1 MEFSMRNHISLTA
14 LGVALL
20 AGASVADAQTVI
32 APPAETVIAP
42 QPGATVIAQQP
53 APAETVETVRTVQST
68 TTPRRTVASRTFTN
82 GRTTRRVTTTR
93 ATTVRRGTV
102 TAPAAAAIMQPTYTE
117 VVPGPVAST
126 YPAPLYDVVPG
137 AAIATP
143 ALVAQPAVGAP
154 VISPAPAYRYVYEPD
169 RILVIDPY
177 SNIAVQ
183 SIPR

>member
-1 MEFSMRNHISLTA
+1 MRNHISLTA
-14 LGVALL
+14 FGVALL
-20 AGASVADAQTVI
+20 AGASVAHAQTVI

-53 APAETVETVRTVQST
+53 APAETVETVRTVRST
-68 TTPRRTVASRTFTN
+68 TTPRHREASRTFAN

-93 ATTVRRGTV
+93 TTTVRQRVITV
-102 TAPAAAAIMQPTYTE
+102 PTTAAIVPPIYTE
-117 VVPGPVAST
+117 VVPGPVLSAST

-137 AAIATP
+137 AAVAAPTL
-143 ALVAQPAVGAP
+143 AAQPAIGAP
-154 VISPAPAYRYVYEPD
+154 VVSPAPAYRYVYEPD